1 MKRMVATA
9 VVLTTVATASAGA
22 MAVTSD
28 GSGSGAAGT
37 AATLESTAQTSKKK
51 PIPYEINDLFIET
64 NATDG
69 DIGLQLLADVDEWDK
84 FTLRDPKGRKLMMKA
99 RTKGRLRGWGLTE
112 LFWETAE
119 PEFSEVPLSEFKK
132 RFPEGKY
139 TFRGRSVDGRRI
151 VGSDRLTHVI
161 PDGPVV
167 TSPTQ
172 NEQVNANSLT
182 VSWEPVTN
190 PAGVEIVSYQVIVVQ
205 EPVERV
211 TLNLDAGVTSV
222 NIPAGALTP
231 GAPET
236 KVEVLAREKSGNQTI
251 TEVPFSVIG

>member
-1 MKRMVATA
+1 MSTRLKRMLFGVAA
-9 VVLTTVATASAGA
+9 IGALAAS
-22 MAVTSD
+22 VSTI
-28 GSGSGAAGT
+28 
-37 AATLESTAQTSKKK
+37 AATGDGGSSEPTTRK

-69 DIGLQLLADVDEWDK
+69 DIGLQMLADVDEWDT

-99 RTKGRLRGWGLTE
+99 QTKGRLAGWGLTE

-119 PEFSEVPLSEFKK
+119 PTFAEVPLKKFKK
-132 RFPEGKY
+132 RFPAGKY
-139 TFRGRSVDGRRI
+139 TFRGRSVDGRKI

-161 PDGPVV
+161 PEGPVV
-167 TSPTQ
+167 TSPTKG
-172 NEQVNANSLT
+172 EEVNANSLT
-182 VSWEPVTN
+182 VSWEPVTKPN
-190 PAGVEIVSYQVIVVQ
+190 GVNIVSYQVIVLQ

-211 TLNLDAGVTSV
+211 TLNLPADVTSV
-222 NIPAGALTP
+222 GIPAEALTP

-251 TEVPFSVIG
+251 TEVPFRVK

>member
-1 MKRMVATA
+1 MRRKVRAA
-9 VVLTTVATASAGA
+9 VVLLTLAAASAGA
-22 MAVTSD
+22 I
-28 GSGSGAAGT
+28 
-37 AATLESTAQTSKKK
+37 AATGGGGASEAAKKK

-99 RTKGRLRGWGLTE
+99 KTKGRLRGWGLTE

-119 PEFSEVPLSEFKK
+119 PEFSEVPLSKFKK
-132 RFPEGKY
+132 RFPAGKY
-139 TFRGRSVDGRRI
+139 TFRGRSVEGRKI
-151 VGSDRLTHVI
+151 VGSDTLTHVI
-161 PDGPVV
+161 PDGPVI
-167 TSPTQ
+167 TSPTK
-172 NEQVNANSLT
+172 NEEVNANSLT
-182 VSWEPVTN
+182 VSWDPVTK

-211 TLNLDAGVTSV
+211 TLNLDADVTSV
-222 NIPAGALTP
+222 DIPAEAITP

-236 KVEVLAREKSGNQTI
+236 KVEVLAKEKSGNQTI
-251 TEVPFSVIG
+251 SEVPFSVK

>member
-1 MKRMVATA
+1 MAR
-9 VVLTTVATASAGA
+9 TVAITAFLITLAAASGGA
-22 MAVTSD
+22 IAVTS
-28 GSGSGAAGT
+28 GGGASEAAGT
-37 AATLESTAQTSKKK
+37 AAALEPTAQVAKKK

-69 DIGLQLLADVDEWDK
+69 DIGLQLLADVDEWNK

-99 RTKGRLRGWGLTE
+99 QTKGRLHGWGLTE

-119 PEFSEVPLSEFKK
+119 PEFSEVPLSKFKK

-139 TFRGRSVDGRRI
+139 SFRGRSVDGRKI
-151 VGSDRLTHVI
+151 VGSDTLTHVI

-172 NEQVNANSLT
+172 DEQVDVNSLT

-211 TLNLDAGVTSV
+211 TLNLDADVTSV
-222 NIPAGALTP
+222 HIPAEALTP

-251 TEVPFSVIG
+251 TEVPFSVK

>member
-1 MKRMVATA
+1 MRGKVGAMAALLTLA
-9 VVLTTVATASAGA
+9 VASAG
-22 MAVTSD
+22 
-28 GSGSGAAGT
+28 GI
-37 AATLESTAQTSKKK
+37 AATGGGARESAKGK
-51 PIPYEINDLFIET
+51 PIPYEINNLFIET

-69 DIGLQLLADVDEWDK
+69 DIGLQLLADVDEWNK

-99 RTKGRLRGWGLTE
+99 QTKGRLHGWGLTE

-119 PEFSEVPLSEFKK
+119 PEFSEVPLSKFEK

-139 TFRGRSVDGRRI
+139 TFRGRSVDGRKI
-151 VGSDRLTHVI
+151 AGSDRLTHVI

-172 NEQVNANSLT
+172 DEAVNANSLT
-182 VSWEPVTN
+182 VSWEPVTS
-190 PAGVEIVSYQVIVVQ
+190 PAGVEIVGYQVIVVQ

-222 NIPAGALTP
+222 SIPAGVLTP

-251 TEVPFSVIG
+251 TEVPFSVK